1 MYSMDSKNRTLK
13 LKAAIQKAFDDNQD
27 LLDRLGSDYDDNG
40 IPYWEK
46 TGTVDPDYD
55 PKTN

>member
-1 MYSMDSKNRTLK
+1 MDSKNRTLK

-55 PKTN
+55 PKIN

>member
-1 MYSMDSKNRTLK
+1 MDSKNRTLK